1 MLILVGASASG
12 KTEVAK
18 LLFKKYG
25 LVKAITHT
33 TRERREHERN
43 GVDYYFVS
51 KEAFKKLLIE
61 DFFVEHTEYNGNYY
75 GCSKK
80 EISDNKVVIVD
91 ANGLKSFNA
100 LKDKNIVTFLLYA
113 DESTRLQRMLDRGDA
128 LDEAQKR
135 IENDKKDFSLE
146 NIGKTNFVINSS
158 KNSAEEVAEIVYKKY
173 LVELR

>member
-1 MLILVGASASG
+1 MCSSDL
-12 KTEVAK
+12 
-18 LLFKKYG
+18 
-25 LVKAITHT
+25 
-33 TRERREHERN
+33 
-43 GVDYYFVS
+43 
-51 KEAFKKLLIE
+51 
-61 DFFVEHTEYNGNYY
+61 HTEYNGNYY

-158 KNSAEEVAEIVYKKY
+158 KKSAEEVAEIVYKKY